1 MLHFYHFFFVKTA
14 TAPKSVLCDSCSMLY
29 VMESN
34 MNGIVFLMSL
44 LSNVFKL
51 YSSENSKSSLP
62 NDLSMSL
69 QSFFTVTHML

>member
-1 MLHFYHFFFVKTA
+1 
-14 TAPKSVLCDSCSMLY
+14 
-29 VMESN
+29 
-34 MNGIVFLMSL
+34 MNRIVFLMSL

>member
-1 MLHFYHFFFVKTA
+1 MLQFYHFFVQTA

-34 MNGIVFLMSL
+34 VNRIVFLMFL
-44 LSNVFKL
+44 LASVFKL
-51 YSSENSKSSLP
+51 YSSESSKSSLP